1 MSFKQNRLRQRG
13 FTLVELLV
21 VIGIIAA
28 LAAVVLPNVSR
39 FVGSGEAEGAREELN
54 TLQTAINVL
63 IIETEITTIAA
74 SPPGGV
80 TDFTT
85 HDFDPGA
92 GTVNLFPTYLRQNPT
107 ICTYEW
113 DDSGR
118 LTVQTCP

>member
-1 MSFKQNRLRQRG
+1 M
-13 FTLVELLV
+13 ELLV
-21 VIGIIAA
+21 VIGIIGA

-39 FVGSGEAEGAREELN
+39 FVGSGEAEGNREELN

-63 IIETEITTIAA
+63 IIETEMTTLVA
-74 SPPGGV
+74 SPGGGV

-85 HDFDPGA
+85 HDFDSGA

-113 DDSGR
+113 DTTGR
-118 LTVQTCP
+118 ITGQTCP